1 MRIHVTHV
9 APALHRR
16 EAADFWQRQDTGRE
30 AAGIFE
36 AISLS
41 GAENFSKTRAS
52 RAGRFA
58 LAGSYK
64 KLPPSSAAWPSPH
77 RSRLSV
83 ALWVFYV
90 NPHKIS
96 FMWILRVL
104 YVTLCRKFY
113 VTLHAGL
120 KFT

>member
-1 MRIHVTHV
+1 MRIHV
-9 APALHRR
+9 APALRRR
-16 EAADFWQRQDTGRE
+16 EAADFWQGQDTGRE

-41 GAENFSKTRAS
+41 GAKIFFENARFAR
-52 RAGRFA
+52 GRFA

-96 FMWILRVL
+96 FIWILRVL